1 MEVKSNIFGMLCCIT
16 SRKVKT
22 QLKCKKKKEKKKKIS
37 AVYGEINVTE
47 QTSQK
52 WFVKFWAGGF
62 SLGNAPWL
70 GKPVDV
76 DRDQIET
83 LRTNNIIPHGR

>member
-1 MEVKSNIFGMLCCIT
+1 MLYYFKKGKNT
-16 SRKVKT
+16 T
-22 QLKCKKKKEKKKKIS
+22 EMQKKKEKKKKIS